1 MFNFQFRYR
10 HLVMRI
16 HSMVGETLL
25 TSEVY
30 ILLLIGDQSIRDLL
44 ICTVPVLLVTV
55 GSLLLPK
62 HVSMRSVS
70 KFKSLKII
78 LRIHSIIY
86 TTSIHLET
94 NPRLLIP
101 QETFS
106 EIKLFVILSH
116 CKKLKTNV
124 LQPFA
129 LVP

>member
-44 ICTVPVLLVTV
+44 ICTVPVSRVMV
-55 GSLLLPK
+55 DSLLLPK

-78 LRIHSIIY
+78 LRIYSTI
-86 TTSIHLET
+86 SIHLET
-94 NPRLLIP
+94 NLRLLIP

>member
-1 MFNFQFRYR
+1 
-10 HLVMRI
+10 
-16 HSMVGETLL
+16 MVGEILL

-78 LRIHSIIY
+78 LRIH
-86 TTSIHLET
+86 
-94 NPRLLIP
+94 
-101 QETFS
+101 QEFTLYH
-106 EIKLFVILSH
+106 I
-116 CKKLKTNV
+116 
-124 LQPFA
+124 
-129 LVP
+129 

>member
-1 MFNFQFRYR
+1 
-10 HLVMRI
+10 
-16 HSMVGETLL
+16 MVGETLL

-44 ICTVPVLLVTV
+44 ICTVPVSRVTV

-78 LRIHSIIY
+78 LRIHSAIY
-86 TTSIHLET
+86 RASIHLKT
-94 NPRLLIP
+94 NLRLLIP

>member
-1 MFNFQFRYR
+1 MK
-10 HLVMRI
+10 I

-78 LRIHSIIY
+78 LRIYSTI
-86 TTSIHLET
+86 SIHLET
-94 NPRLLIP
+94 NLRLLIP

>member
-16 HSMVGETLL
+16 HSMVGEILL

-44 ICTVPVLLVTV
+44 ICTVPVSRVTV

-86 TTSIHLET
+86 TTSIHSET